1 MMCRKR
7 TIDDQPPFTSRTI
20 SGCMVGNYP
29 GTANDLAGPTEDWKD
44 FTGAV
49 AALWPDMTFR
59 GFLDHNATAKRLLSE
74 FTEGSKMVG
83 EDGMLFVIMDNCHS
97 ESNTRNGKFKARARG
112 VLRGI
117 GYNKVLVFS
126 AALANQY
133 ASDAEFNG
141 GYNGAWHYCLIK
153 TLRRGITYLQWFTEA
168 SELIKRLGFTQTP
181 VIEGPLELQNRL
193 VFEGNVITIDVS
205 SHGGQVPDDD
215 GDEADGKDE
224 VVYMHDRAVRDDE
237 IREILDKMDMRIFA
251 RNKQIFKTMKV
262 RSIKQKKDWATSWLQ
277 PAVSAIALLFIIL
290 TSTGVITGEQ
300 AAEASPLISSTL
312 GAVSTVI
319 TGVIALIGIFVKQDE
334 PVV

>member
-7 TIDDQPPFTSRTI
+7 TIDDQPPFTSRTV

-44 FTGAV
+44 FTKAV

-83 EDGMLFVIMDNCHS
+83 EDGMMFVIMDNCHS

-153 TLRRGITYLQWFTEA
+153 TLRKGITYLQWFTEA

-205 SHGGQVPDDD
+205 SHGGQVPDDN
-215 GDEADGKDE
+215 GDEADKKDE
-224 VVYMHDRAVRDDE
+224 VIYAYDRAVRDDE
-237 IREILDKMDMRIFA
+237 IREILEKMDMRIFA
-251 RNKQIFKTMKV
+251 RNKQILKTMKV
-262 RSIKQKKDWATSWLQ
+262 KSIKKDWKQTWLTT
-277 PAVSAIALLFIIL
+277 ALSIVALVFTVLAGFGIIDNN
-290 TSTGVITGEQ
+290 Q
-300 AAEASPLISSTL
+300 AAQAGPI
-312 GAVSTVI
+312 VSTTVGALS
-319 TGVIALIGIFVKQDE
+319 TAVASVIALIGILKKKP

>member
-1 MMCRKR
+1 MMCRKK
-7 TIDDQPPFTSRTI
+7 TITDQPAFTPRTI

-44 FTGAV
+44 LTKAV

-205 SHGGQVPDDD
+205 SHGGQVPDND
-215 GDEADGKDE
+215 GDEADGRDE
-224 VVYMHDRAVRDDE
+224 VIYMHDRAVRDDE
-237 IREILDKMDMRIFA
+237 IREILEKMDMRIFA
-251 RNKQIFKTMKV
+251 NNKQLISRSMKIKSFKQT
-262 RSIKQKKDWATSWLQ
+262 KDWKDDLPNTLISFSFLVFTVLAG
-277 PAVSAIALLFIIL
+277 F
-290 TSTGVITGEQ
+290 GVIDSNQ
-300 AAEASPLISSTL
+300 AAQAGPI
-312 GAVSTVI
+312 VSTTFGALSTAVA
-319 TGVIALIGIFVKQDE
+319 GVIALIGILKKKP
-334 PVV
+334 PVA

>member
-7 TIDDQPPFTSRTI
+7 TIDDQPPFTSRTV

-44 FTGAV
+44 FTKAV

-112 VLRGI
+112 ALRGI

-153 TLRRGITYLQWFTEA
+153 TLRKGITYLQWFTEA

-181 VIEGPLELQNRL
+181 AIEGPLELQNRL

-205 SHGGQVPDDD
+205 SHGGQVPDDN
-215 GDEADGKDE
+215 GDEADFKDE
-224 VVYMHDRAVRDDE
+224 VIYAYDRAIRDDE
-237 IREILDKMDMRIFA
+237 IRKILEKMDMRIFA
-251 RNKQIFKTMKV
+251 RNKQILKTMKV
-262 RSIKQKKDWATSWLQ
+262 KGFREKRDWKQTWLQ
-277 PAVSAIALLFIIL
+277 TALSIVALVFTVLVSF
-290 TSTGVITGEQ
+290 GVITPEQ
-300 AAEASPLISSTL
+300 MTEAQPLVNSTL
-312 GAVSTVI
+312 GGISAVI
-319 TGVIALIGIFVKQDE
+319 AGVAALIGIFVKQDE